1 MKSFFLK
8 ISLRTFIAK
17 KAIIMQ
23 QIIETIPPNELEYE
37 ASPSIY
43 NLVSYLPKDTP
54 FRNLLTDVRY
64 LLELVY

>member
-1 MKSFFLK
+1 
-8 ISLRTFIAK
+8 
-17 KAIIMQ
+17 MQ

-54 FRNLLTDVRY
+54 LRNLLTDVRN
-64 LLELVY
+64 LLELGY

>member
-1 MKSFFLK
+1 
-8 ISLRTFIAK
+8 
-17 KAIIMQ
+17 MQ

-54 FRNLLTDVRY
+54 LRNFLTDVRH
-64 LLELVY
+64 LLELVYKTTFFSSSSSDKGA